1 MTTTPR
7 ASYRTTAGP
16 PANSGWVTGLALF
29 AGVMMLVNGILD
41 FCQGIVAVLTNDLI
55 VTTPR
60 YAFRFD
66 ATSWGWIHI
75 VLGALVALAG
85 LGVLRGALWGRVAGI
100 ALASLSAIS
109 AFLWLPYYPVWNLV
123 VIALDVFVIWA
134 LCVYRKDDSVL

>member
-7 ASYRTTAGP
+7 TTHRTTPGA

-29 AGVMMLVNGILD
+29 AGVMMLVTGILD
-41 FCQGIVAVLTNDLI
+41 LCQGIVAVLTNDLI

-66 ATSWGWIHI
+66 AASWGWIHI
-75 VLGALVALAG
+75 VLGALIALGG
-85 LGVLRGALWGRVAGI
+85 LGVLRGTLWGRVAGI
-100 ALASLSAIS
+100 VLASLSAIS
-109 AFLWLPYYPVWNLV
+109 AFLWLPYHPVWNLV

-134 LCVYRKDDSVL
+134 LCVYRKEDPIL